1 MHLRPVRLVLHL
13 GAAGLLAVSGVLLTG
28 TPGSAADAD
37 RPGSY
42 GGEAAASAFHY
53 VADRNPQPTPVTD
66 AFHAEVPYATTSFDS
81 SGGASAT
88 AASIYPG
95 GGLLGV
101 PALLCQFSADLCK
114 VISNV
119 PRYPFIATADY
130 PTKKDDSADAS
141 PKDAVI
147 KQPPL
152 SVEPSVTT
160 AHADLDR
167 VEARTAS
174 GSTGIDGVVS
184 AGSASTLS
192 RQAFEGSTL
201 VLTSE
206 SVVNGIDLGGGQLH
220 IDQVRSVATARVDE
234 GKISK
239 ATAVTTVSGATAGGQ
254 AVSIDSDG
262 VHVAGNG
269 DDGAARDAVNAALA
283 ALDASG
289 MTVRM
294 LDPTKKAAAGQG
306 SATAGGLLITFKN
319 AVAMP
324 VPVPQ
329 PPPPLPGVPF
339 SPNGTYTGS
348 VTLAG
353 AGVTGFATAGD
364 LLDLPAVDTPAIG
377 APGPTLG
384 GAQQP
389 AAAQTSPLTAGA
401 PDVAAPAAA
410 APSTAAPAAEPR
422 AVLGVDLIGAR
433 LRTLSLVLLGYP
445 LLVLLS
451 APLRAPAR
459 LPRF

>member
-1 MHLRPVRLVLHL
+1 MHLRPARLVLHL
-13 GAAGLLAVSGVLLTG
+13 GAAGLLAVSGVVLTG
-28 TPGSAADAD
+28 TPGSAADTA
-37 RPGSY
+37 RPDSF
-42 GGEAAASAFHY
+42 GGETAASALHY
-53 VADRNPQPTPVTD
+53 VADRKPQPTPVTD

-95 GGLLGV
+95 GGPLGV
-101 PALLCQFSADLCK
+101 PALLCQFDANLCK
-114 VISNV
+114 VISQA

-130 PTKKDDSADAS
+130 PTKKDDSADAA

-152 SVEPSVTT
+152 SVEPSITT

-167 VEARTAS
+167 VEARSTAG
-174 GSTGIDGVVS
+174 GSGIDGVLS
-184 AGSASTLS
+184 TGSSSTLS
-192 RQAFEGSTL
+192 KQAFDGSTL

-206 SVVNGIDLGGGQLH
+206 ATVNGIDLGGGSLH
-220 IDQVRSVATARVDE
+220 IDQVRSVATSRIDE
-234 GKISK
+234 GRLSTS
-239 ATAVTTVSGATAGGQ
+239 TAVTTVSGATAGGQ
-254 AVSIDSDG
+254 AVTIDSDG
-262 VHVAGNG
+262 IHVAGNG
-269 DDGAARDAVNAALA
+269 DDGAARDGVNAALA

-289 MTVRM
+289 LKVRM
-294 LDPTKKAAAGQG
+294 LEPTRKAATGQG
-306 SATAGGLLITFKN
+306 SATAGGLLITFAN
-319 AVAMP
+319 AIALP

-329 PPPPLPGVPF
+329 PPPPLPGVPV

-353 AGVTGFATAGD
+353 AGVTGFAAAGD
-364 LLDLPAVDTPAIG
+364 LFDLPTVDAPAIG

-384 GAQQP
+384 AVSQP
-389 AAAQTSPLTAGA
+389 AAPQTSPVTADA
-401 PDVAAPAAA
+401 PDVVAPAAA
-410 APSTAAPAAEPR
+410 APSRAAPATEPR
-422 AVLGVDLIGAR
+422 AALGVDLTGDR

-451 APLRAPAR
+451 APFRAPAR

>member
-1 MHLRPVRLVLHL
+1 MHLRPVRLALHL
-13 GAAGLLAVSGVLLTG
+13 GAVSLLAVGGVLLTG
-28 TPGSAADAD
+28 APGSAADTA
-37 RPGSY
+37 RPESF
-42 GGEAAASAFHY
+42 GGETAASAMHY
-53 VADRNPQPTPVTD
+53 VADRKPQPTPVTD
-66 AFHAEVPYATTSFDS
+66 AVHAEVPYAMTSFDS

-95 GGLLGV
+95 GGPLGV

-130 PTKKDDSADAS
+130 PTKKDDSADAA

-147 KQPPL
+147 KQPPF

-167 VEARTAS
+167 VEARTS
-174 GSTGIDGVVS
+174 TGGSGIDGVLSAASSSTVS
-184 AGSASTLS
+184 K
-192 RQAFEGSTL
+192 QVFQGSTL

-206 SVVNGIDLGGGQLH
+206 STVNGIDLGGGSLH
-220 IDQVRSVATARVDE
+220 IDQVRSVATSRIDE
-234 GKISK
+234 GKVSPSS
-239 ATAVTTVSGATAGGQ
+239 AVTTISGATAGGQ
-254 AVSIDSDG
+254 AVTIDSDG
-262 VHVAGNG
+262 IHVAGNG
-269 DDGAARDAVNAALA
+269 DDGAARDGVNAALA

-289 MTVRM
+289 LKVR
-294 LDPTKKAAAGQG
+294 LLEPTRKTATGQG
-306 SATAGGLLITFKN
+306 SATAGGLLVTFKQ
-319 AVAMP
+319 AVA
-324 VPVPQ
+324 VPVPA
-329 PPPPLPGVPF
+329 PPPPLPGVPI

-364 LLDLPAVDTPAIG
+364 LLDLPTIDTPAVG
-377 APGPTLG
+377 APAPTLG
-384 GAQQP
+384 GGPPP
-389 AAAQTSPLTAGA
+389 AAAQSAPLTPGA
-401 PDVAAPAAA
+401 PVVAAPAAPAPAAA
-410 APSTAAPAAEPR
+410 APAANPAA
-422 AVLGVDLIGAR
+422 ALGIDLSGDR

>member
-1 MHLRPVRLVLHL
+1 MHLRPARIALHL
-13 GAAGLLAVSGVLLTG
+13 GAATLLAVSGVLLTG
-28 TPGSAADAD
+28 APGSAADSA
-37 RPGSY
+37 RPDSF
-42 GGEAAASAFHY
+42 GGESAASALHY
-53 VADRNPQPTPVTD
+53 VADRKPQPTPVTD
-66 AFHAEVPYATTSFDS
+66 AFHAEMPYATTSFDS

-88 AASIYPG
+88 AASLYPG
-95 GGLLGV
+95 GGPLGV
-101 PALLCQFSADLCK
+101 PALLCQFDAHVCQ

-167 VEARTAS
+167 VEART
-174 GSTGIDGVVS
+174 STGGSGIDSVLTTAS
-184 AGSASTLS
+184 SSTLS
-192 RQAFEGSTL
+192 KQAFDGSTL

-206 SVVNGIDLGGGQLH
+206 STVNGVDLGGGALH
-220 IDQVRSVATARVDE
+220 IDQVRSVATARIDE
-234 GKISK
+234 GKVSK
-239 ATAVTTVSGATAGGQ
+239 ASAVTTVSGATAGGQ

-262 VHVAGNG
+262 IHIAGSG
-269 DDGAARDAVNAALA
+269 DDGAARAAVNTALA

-289 MTVRM
+289 FTVRM
-294 LDPTKKAAAGQG
+294 LEPTKKAAAGQG
-306 SATAGGLLITFKN
+306 SASAGGLLITFKQ
-319 AVAMP
+319 AVALP
-324 VPVPQ
+324 VQPPQ
-329 PPPPLPGVPF
+329 PPPPLPGVPV

-364 LLDLPAVDTPAIG
+364 LFDLPTIDTPAVG
-377 APGPTLG
+377 APAPTLG
-384 GAQQP
+384 GVTSP
-389 AAAQTSPLTAGA
+389 AGAQTSPLTPGA
-401 PDVAAPAAA
+401 PAVAAPAGA
-410 APSTAAPAAEPR
+410 APSAAAPAAKPT
-422 AVLGVDLIGAR
+422 AVLGVDLTGDR